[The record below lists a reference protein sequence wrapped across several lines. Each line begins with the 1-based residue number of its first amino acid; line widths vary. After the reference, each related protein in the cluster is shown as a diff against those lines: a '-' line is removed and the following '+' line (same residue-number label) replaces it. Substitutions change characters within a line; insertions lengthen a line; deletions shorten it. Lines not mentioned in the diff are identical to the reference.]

1 MMHPKMKGMLC
12 EAATTYV
19 GALEEMESGVAMVM
33 DPSAGQQMLQRGYAG
48 AVAGGESRTRESTTV
63 GANGEVRTERVT
75 ERSAVLSDG

>member
-1 MMHPKMKGMLC
+1 MKGMLC

-19 GALEEMESGVAMVM
+19 QRETGALEGMESVAAVM
-33 DPSAGQQMLQRGYAG
+33 DPSAGQLMLQRGYAG
-48 AVAGGESRTRESTTV
+48 AMAAGESRTRESTTV